1 MATPAQLAEKAQQD
15 RSEVP
20 TIRYHTPPPLPPRAE
35 SGGGVQAPPPY
46 TDDDDAKRNELISE
60 QWRSNDP
67 RSSSTHSLV
76 PSESNRDGRR
86 KLLLV
91 YIHGFMGNET
101 SFQSFPAHVHNL
113 LTIMLEETHIVHT
126 KIYPRYKSRK
136 AINFARDDFSIWL
149 EPHEDSMTDII
160 LLGHSMGGILSS
172 EVVLQ
177 PPPPPANRPFRH
189 RILGTI
195 SFDTPFLGMHP
206 GVVVSGIGSLF
217 RPAPDPP
224 SPRTGSL
231 SPTGA
236 SSPSINGPVS
246 TPSLAGTPSGSNTMY
261 QGSGGQSMTSLTT
274 PPPNDPYYNAPFP
287 NDVRIPE
294 RKGFNNFLHFVNKHA
309 EGVGAYAKLS
319 GLTSATSQYFMSH
332 LEFGSC
338 LADYPGMM
346 NRYSKV
352 RALEDVDELAGRS
365 NSVNQNLNSRRRF
378 INYYTASTGR
388 PKKPKD
394 STSEESINNNTIAPE
409 AGMSNLSLA
418 DSEPQL
424 PKLVEDTTPTDND
437 VDSADGIHMQQVE
450 EQMQELG
457 DNSGVQ
463 DDTLQSPEMRH
474 IDSIPIEDDEIKPI
488 SNPSHAKESDNP
500 TQRAAPTEPPLP
512 PIPDAP
518 TEPEPIDLD
527 LYTDKD
533 SRKIA
538 EKEHKRIMKAYNQA
552 LKDRESA
559 LKDRRKLIEKR
570 EKKALQEEEKQ
581 LKAQK
586 KQRLKEL
593 REAEKRQTTSNPK
606 SPKEKDNSQ
615 KTEMMEKTEKPKKD
629 KKFCMLPPESGGKQ
643 DVCWVRVYMDGVD
656 EVGAHCGLFFPG
668 PQYESLVGN
677 VGERIE
683 TWVKED
689 AAARAVLSGR

>member
-1 MATPAQLAEKAQQD
+1 MATLAQLEAKARQD
-15 RSEVP
+15 RPEVP
-20 TIRYHTPPPLPPRAE
+20 TIRYHTPPPLPPRGE
-35 SGGGVQAPPPY
+35 SIQAPPPY
-46 TDDDDAKRNELISE
+46 TDDDAKRSELISE

-76 PSESNRDGRR
+76 PSESDRDGRR

-113 LTIMLEETHIVHT
+113 LSITLGATHIVHT

-136 AINFARDDFSIWL
+136 AIDFARDDFSIWL
-149 EPHEDSMTDII
+149 EPHEDSLTDII

-177 PPPPPANRPFRH
+177 APPPPANRPFRH

-195 SFDTPFLGMHP
+195 NFDTPFLGLHP

-224 SPRTGSL
+224 GSGKGSL
-231 SPTGA
+231 SPTGPG
-236 SSPSINGPVS
+236 SPSINGPLS
-246 TPSLAGTPSGSNTMY
+246 TPSLTGTLSDSSTMY
-261 QGSGGQSMTSLTT
+261 QGSDGQSMTSLAT

-287 NDVRIPE
+287 NDIRLAE

-309 EGVGAYAKLS
+309 EGVGAKAKFS

-332 LEFGSC
+332 LEFGGC

-346 NRYSKV
+346 NRYSKL
-352 RALEDVDELAGRS
+352 RALEDVDELTGRS
-365 NSVNQNLNSRRRF
+365 NPVNQNQQSRRRF

-388 PKKPKD
+388 LKKPK
-394 STSEESINNNTIAPE
+394 ESVVGESLNDNVAASE
-409 AGMSNLSLA
+409 AGMSNLSL
-418 DSEPQL
+418 DNSGNQSPIS
-424 PKLVEDTTPTDND
+424 VEDTTLTSDNID
-437 VDSADGIHMQQVE
+437 LADGIHVQQVE
-450 EQMQELG
+450 EQMEELG
-457 DNSGVQ
+457 NSSGVR
-463 DDTLQSPEMRH
+463 DDAPQSPEMRH
-474 IDSIPIEDDEIKPI
+474 IDSMPIDDDIIEPI
-488 SNPSHAKESDNP
+488 AVLPHADETEKTNTT
-500 TQRAAPTEPPLP
+500 TQRVPTEPPLP

-518 TEPEPIDLD
+518 TEPQPIDLA

-538 EKEHKRIMKAYNQA
+538 EKEHKRVVKAYNQA

-570 EKKALQEEEKQ
+570 EKKARQEEEKQ
-581 LKAQK
+581 LKAQE
-586 KQRLKEL
+586 KQSLKEDK
-593 REAEKRQTTSNPK
+593 EAEKRQAKLNSK
-606 SPKEKDNSQ
+606 LPKERESVQ
-615 KTEMMEKTEKPKKD
+615 KAEKTEKTEKPKKD
-629 KKFCMLPPESGGKQ
+629 KKFCMLPPESGGKK
-643 DVCWVRVYMDGVD
+643 DVCWVRVYMEGVD

-689 AAARAVLSGR
+689 ATKRAVLSRP

>member
-1 MATPAQLAEKAQQD
+1 MATPAQLAEKARQH
-15 RSEVP
+15 RPEVP
-20 TIRYHTPPPLPPRAE
+20 TTRYHTPPPLPPRGQ
-35 SGGGVQAPPPY
+35 SIQAPPPY
-46 TDDDDAKRNELISE
+46 TDDDARRNELISK

-86 KLLLV
+86 KLLLI

-113 LTIMLEETHIVHT
+113 LSITLEATHIVHT

-136 AINFARDDFSIWL
+136 AINFARDDFSNWL
-149 EPHEDSMTDII
+149 EPHEDSLTDII

-177 PPPPPANRPFRH
+177 PPSPPANRPFRH

-217 RPAPDPP
+217 RPAPHPP
-224 SPRTGSL
+224 SSRTGSL

-246 TPSLAGTPSGSNTMY
+246 TASLADTLSDSNTMY
-261 QGSGGQSMTSLTT
+261 QEIDGQSMTSLATL
-274 PPPNDPYYNAPFP
+274 PPNDKYYNAPFF
-287 NDVRIPE
+287 NDIRIPE
-294 RKGFNNFLHFVNKHA
+294 RKGFDNFLHFVNKHA
-309 EGVGAYAKLS
+309 EGVGITAKLG
-319 GLTSATSQYFMSH
+319 GLTSATTQYFMSH

-346 NRYSKV
+346 NRYSKI
-352 RALEDVDELAGRS
+352 RALEDVDELARGS
-365 NSVNQNLNSRRRF
+365 NSVNQDQTSRRRF

-388 PKKPKD
+388 PKKPQN
-394 STSEESINNNTIAPE
+394 SAVEESLHDNAVLE
-409 AGMSNLSLA
+409 AGMSNLSL
-418 DSEPQL
+418 DHSETQPSTSDEN
-424 PKLVEDTTPTDND
+424 KNMTDINLD
-437 VDSADGIHMQQVE
+437 LANGIHMQQVE

-457 DNSGVQ
+457 NSSGVQ
-463 DDTLQSPEMRH
+463 EDALRSPELLH
-474 IDSIPIEDDEIKPI
+474 IDSMPIEEDEPV
-488 SNPSHAKESDNP
+488 PTATLSHAEETENSNTT
-500 TQRAAPTEPPLP
+500 TQKASTEPPLP
-512 PIPDAP
+512 PTPDAP
-518 TEPEPIDLD
+518 TEPQPMNFE

-533 SRKIA
+533 SRKVA

-570 EKKALQEEEKQ
+570 EKKARKEEEKQ
-581 LKAQK
+581 LKAQD
-586 KQRLKEL
+586 KQRLKEG
-593 REAEKRQTTSNPK
+593 REEEKRQATLNPK
-606 SPKEKDNSQ
+606 SPKGKENIPKAEQ
-615 KTEMMEKTEKPKKD
+615 KTEKPKD
-629 KKFCMLPPESGGKQ
+629 KKFCMLPPESGGKK
-643 DVCWVRVYMDGVD
+643 DVCWIRIYMEGVD
-656 EVGAHCGLFFPG
+656 EIGAHCGLFFPG

-689 AAARAVLSGR
+689 AVKRAVLSRR

>member
-1 MATPAQLAEKAQQD
+1 MATPAQLAEKARQD

-20 TIRYHTPPPLPPRAE
+20 TTRYDTPPPLPPRGE
-35 SGGGVQAPPPY
+35 SIQAPPPY
-46 TDDDDAKRNELISE
+46 TDDDAKRSELISE

-113 LTIMLEETHIVHT
+113 LSITLEATHIVHT

-136 AINFARDDFSIWL
+136 AINFARDDFSVWL
-149 EPHEDSMTDII
+149 EPHEDALTDII
-160 LLGHSMGGILSS
+160 LLGHSMGGILSA

-177 PPPPPANRPFRH
+177 SPALPVNRRFRH

-224 SPRTGSL
+224 GSRTGSM
-231 SPTGA
+231 SPAGA
-236 SSPSINGPVS
+236 SSPSINGPAS
-246 TPSLAGTPSGSNTMY
+246 TASLAGTLSDSNPMY
-261 QGSGGQSMTSLTT
+261 QGSDAQSMTSLAS

-287 NDVRIPE
+287 NDIRIPE
-294 RKGFNNFLHFVNKHA
+294 RKGFENFLHFVNKHA
-309 EGVGAYAKLS
+309 EGVGITGKLS

-332 LEFGSC
+332 LEFGGC

-346 NRYSKV
+346 NRYSRL
-352 RALEDVDELAGRS
+352 RALEDVDDLAERNNSS
-365 NSVNQNLNSRRRF
+365 NRNQSSQRRF
-378 INYYTASTGR
+378 VNYYTASTGR
-388 PKKPKD
+388 LKPPKTPAFEVPLD
-394 STSEESINNNTIAPE
+394 DNIAASE
-409 AGMSNLSLA
+409 AGMSTLSLQ
-418 DSEPQL
+418 DSEIQPL
-424 PKLVEDTTPTDND
+424 TSVENRTT
-437 VDSADGIHMQQVE
+437 ADPNIDPADDIHLQQVE

-457 DNSGVQ
+457 DSSGVQ
-463 DDTLQSPEMRH
+463 EDASQLPEMRH
-474 IDSIPIEDDEIKPI
+474 IDSMPVEEDEDIPIATLSHTDDKDDANTTVPRI
-488 SNPSHAKESDNP
+488 S
-500 TQRAAPTEPPLP
+500 TEPPLHP
-512 PIPDAP
+512 LPDAP
-518 TEPEPIDLD
+518 TEPQPIDLS

-570 EKKALQEEEKQ
+570 EKKARQEEEKQ
-581 LKAQK
+581 MKAQE
-586 KQRLKEL
+586 KQRLKE
-593 REAEKRQTTSNPK
+593 EKEEEKRQAALISDK
-606 SPKEKDNSQ
+606 SPKGKENVAKVEK
-615 KTEMMEKTEKPKKD
+615 TEKTEKPKKD
-629 KKFCMLPPESGGKQ
+629 RKFCMLPVESGGKR
-643 DVCWVRVYMDGVD
+643 DVCWVRVYMEGVD

-683 TWVKED
+683 AWVKED
-689 AAARAVLSGR
+689 ETKRAVLSRR

>member
-1 MATPAQLAEKAQQD
+1 MATPAQLAEKARQD

-20 TIRYHTPPPLPPRAE
+20 TTRYDTPPPLPPRGE
-35 SGGGVQAPPPY
+35 SIQAPPPY
-46 TDDDDAKRNELISE
+46 TDDDAKRSELISE

-86 KLLLV
+86 KLLLI

-113 LTIMLEETHIVHT
+113 LSITLEATHVVHT

-136 AINFARDDFSIWL
+136 AINFARDDFSVWL
-149 EPHEDSMTDII
+149 EPHEDALTDII
-160 LLGHSMGGILSS
+160 LLGHSMGGILSA

-177 PPPPPANRPFRH
+177 SPSPPANRRFRH

-224 SPRTGSL
+224 GSRTGSL
-231 SPTGA
+231 SPAGA
-236 SSPSINGPVS
+236 SSPSINGPAS
-246 TPSLAGTPSGSNTMY
+246 TASLAATLSDSNTMY
-261 QGSGGQSMTSLTT
+261 QGSNAQSMTSLAT

-287 NDVRIPE
+287 NDIRIPE
-294 RKGFNNFLHFVNKHA
+294 RKGFENFLHFVNKHA
-309 EGVGAYAKLS
+309 EGVGLTGKLS

-332 LEFGSC
+332 IEFGSC

-346 NRYSKV
+346 NRYSKL
-352 RALEDVDELAGRS
+352 RALEDVDDLAERS
-365 NSVNQNLNSRRRF
+365 NPANRNQSFQRRF
-378 INYYTASTGR
+378 VNYYTASTGR
-388 PKKPKD
+388 LKPPKSSAVEVPLND
-394 STSEESINNNTIAPE
+394 NIAASE
-409 AGMSNLSLA
+409 AGMSSLSLQ
-418 DSEPQL
+418 DSEIQPL
-424 PKLVEDTTPTDND
+424 TSVENTTTTDPNI
-437 VDSADGIHMQQVE
+437 DSADDIHVQQVE

-457 DNSGVQ
+457 DSSGVQ
-463 DDTLQSPEMRH
+463 EDAPPLPEMQH
-474 IDSIPIEDDEIKPI
+474 IDSMPIEEDEEIPVVVL
-488 SNPSHAKESDNP
+488 SHADDKNDANSTVP
-500 TQRAAPTEPPLP
+500 TISTEPPLP

-518 TEPEPIDLD
+518 TEPQPIDLS

-538 EKEHKRIMKAYNQA
+538 EKEHKRIMKAYTQA

-570 EKKALQEEEKQ
+570 EKKARQEEEKRM
-581 LKAQK
+581 KAQE
-586 KQRLKEL
+586 KQRLKE
-593 REAEKRQTTSNPK
+593 EKEEEKRQAALNSK
-606 SPKEKDNSQ
+606 SPKGKENVAKVEK
-615 KTEMMEKTEKPKKD
+615 TEKTEKPKKD
-629 KKFCMLPPESGGKQ
+629 RKFCMLPAESGGKR
-643 DVCWVRVYMDGVD
+643 DVCWVRVYMEGVD

-689 AAARAVLSGR
+689 ETKRAVLSSR

>member
-1 MATPAQLAEKAQQD
+1 MATPAQLAEKARQD
-15 RSEVP
+15 RPELP
-20 TIRYHTPPPLPPRAE
+20 TIRYHTPPPLPPRGE
-35 SGGGVQAPPPY
+35 SDIQPPPY
-46 TDDDDAKRNELISE
+46 TDDDDARRNTLISE

-76 PSESNRDGRR
+76 PSESNREGRR

-113 LTIMLEETHIVHT
+113 STITLEGTHVVHT

-136 AINFARDDFSIWL
+136 AIDFARDDFSIWL

-224 SPRTGSL
+224 SSRTGSL
-231 SPTGA
+231 SPAAGV
-236 SSPSINGPVS
+236 SSPSINGPAS
-246 TPSLAGTPSGSNTMY
+246 TPSLAGTLSDSNTMY
-261 QGSGGQSMTSLTT
+261 QGSDGQSMTSLTT

-294 RKGFNNFLHFVNKHA
+294 RNGFNNFLHFVNKHA
-309 EGVGAYAKLS
+309 EGVGTYAKLS

-346 NRYSKV
+346 SRYSKL

-365 NSVNQNLNSRRRF
+365 NPVNHSQNPRRRF

-394 STSEESINNNTIAPE
+394 LTAEEPIDGNTIASMT
-409 AGMSNLSLA
+409 GMSSLSL
-418 DSEPQL
+418 SNSRTQP
-424 PKLVEDTTPTDND
+424 PISVEITTLTGND
-437 VDSADGIHMQQVE
+437 IDLADGIHMQQVE

-457 DNSGVQ
+457 NNSGVQ
-463 DDTLQSPEMRH
+463 GDAPQSPEMRY
-474 IDSIPIEDDEIKPI
+474 IDSIPIEEDEVGPI
-488 SNPSHAKESDNP
+488 SDLSHAKEPESLSTT
-500 TQRAAPTEPPLP
+500 TQQAPTEPSLP
-512 PIPDAP
+512 PILDAP
-518 TEPEPIDLD
+518 TEPQPIDLD

-538 EKEHKRIMKAYNQA
+538 EKEYRRMMKAYNQA

-570 EKKALQEEEKQ
+570 EKKARQQEEKQ
-581 LKAQK
+581 LKAQE
-586 KQRLKEL
+586 KQRLKEEK
-593 REAEKRQTTSNPK
+593 EAEERQATLIPK
-606 SPKEKDNSQ
+606 SPKGKEKAD
-615 KTEMMEKTEKPKKD
+615 KTEKPKKD
-629 KKFCMLPPESGGKQ
+629 RKFCMLPLESGGKK
-643 DVCWVRVYMDGVD
+643 DACWIRVYMEGVD

-683 TWVKED
+683 MWVKED
-689 AAARAVLSGR
+689 ATKRAVLSGR